1 MLRALRRDPAERYA
15 SAAELKADLD
25 CPARVRM
32 SGLAARLVEVTP
44 WRKRRRWLRY
54 VAQVGVAPI
63 AFLVAAFLLL
73 WWYFDRKPQAET
85 AKIRVP
91 AVSILHRDPLE
102 IDRDLNL

>member
-1 MLRALRRDPAERYA
+1 VLRALRRDPTERYA
-15 SAAELKADLD
+15 SAAELKA
-25 CPARVRM
+25 RV

-44 WRKRRRWLRY
+44 WRRRLRWVRY

-85 AKIRVP
+85 AKIRGP
-91 AVSILHRDPLE
+91 AVSILLPDSLE